1 VVVVVLLLLDLL
13 LLVVLRLL
21 LLLTVV
27 LAQCHQQLTLW
38 CRTLPTQW
46 QQQMRQMHLLLQL

>member
-1 VVVVVLLLLDLL
+1 MVVLLLLDLL